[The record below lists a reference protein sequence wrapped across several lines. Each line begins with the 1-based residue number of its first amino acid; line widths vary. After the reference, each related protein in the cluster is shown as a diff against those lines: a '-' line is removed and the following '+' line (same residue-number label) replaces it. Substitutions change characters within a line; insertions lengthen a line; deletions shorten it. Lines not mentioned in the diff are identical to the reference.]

1 MKMILIRHGES
12 IDDILDCYGG
22 AADYSLSDSGKQTA
36 RDVADSLGKYA
47 IDKIYSSPLKR
58 AVQTADAI
66 DLLKKC
72 GISIIAELK
81 ERNSYGVLSGCNK
94 GDCRDIYGYILAEL
108 NGKPGDYYSDEL
120 VLGAEPLSEFDERV
134 RAALIKI
141 ASDAESNGYK
151 VVAVVTHGNV
161 TRSIYKNILKFEKKI
176 DLELLAKTIIE
187 YDDGLF
193 TLISNEGVY
202 EK

>member
-36 RDVADSLGKYA
+36 ENVANALSETA
-47 IDKIYSSPLKR
+47 IEKIYSSPLKR
-58 AVQTADAI
+58 AIQTAETI
-66 DLLKKC
+66 DLLKQC
-72 GISIIAELK
+72 GISIITELK

-94 GDCRDIYGYILAEL
+94 DDCKEIYGYLLAEL
-108 NGKPGDYYSDEL
+108 KEKPGDYYSDEL
-120 VLGAEPLSEFDERV
+120 VLGAEPLKEFDERV
-134 RAALIKI
+134 KSALIKV
-141 ASDAESNGYK
+141 ANDAENNGYRL
-151 VVAVVTHGNV
+151 VAVVTHGNV

-176 DLELLAKTIIE
+176 DMDLLAKTIIE
-187 YDDGLF
+187 FHDGIF

>member
-36 RDVADSLGKYA
+36 KDVANSLCEME

-58 AVQTADAI
+58 AIQTAESI
-66 DLLKKC
+66 NILKKC
-72 GISIIAELK
+72 GISIITELK

-94 GDCRDIYGYILAEL
+94 NDCKDIYGYLLADL
-108 NGKPGDYYSDEL
+108 KGKPGDYYSDEL
-120 VLGAEPLSEFDERV
+120 VLGAEPLSQFDERV
-134 RAALIKI
+134 KSALIKV
-141 ASDAESNGYK
+141 ASDAESNGYGL
-151 VVAVVTHGNV
+151 VAVVTHGNV
-161 TRSIYKNILKFEKKI
+161 TRSIYKNILRFEKKI
-176 DLELLAKTIIE
+176 DLDLLAKTVIE
-187 YDDGLF
+187 YNEGVF